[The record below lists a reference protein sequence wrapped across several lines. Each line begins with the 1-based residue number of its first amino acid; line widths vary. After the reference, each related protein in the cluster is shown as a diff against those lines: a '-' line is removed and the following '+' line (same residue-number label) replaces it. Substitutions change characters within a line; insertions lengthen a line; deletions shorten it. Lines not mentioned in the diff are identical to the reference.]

1 MSMLKV
7 RLKALKNNPF
17 AILPGCKKKN
27 KNVNRRSKIDR
38 AVNGSYTLRTISAEV
53 REMMIE
59 KECLKVKLKKMA
71 IFNSNESSIAI
82 QMANLIRRIENL
94 DSKIKGRK

>member
-38 AVNGSYTLRTISAEV
+38 AVNGSYTLSAEV